1 MSEIGIGAEN
11 LIGSSRR
18 IEQPVAVY
26 GVTGLPPDQIRR
38 KRQSAY
44 APRSIASGIG
54 NDVEVLG
61 RFRNRR
67 SRKIR
72 RGQGFESDGGRVFE
86 SSPRSGVVGRSGN
99 SALSEVE
106 GLRLR
111 AVRKRVGYPRIPC
124 GQGFYRIG
132 SGGRIP
138 YVRSGGSEPVAVDAD
153 PIFAGI
159 GVVRETKHVA
169 RRLRVGRVDGLDVDD
184 GSVGKREVVL
194 ISGLTVVVE
203 VRRARLQRPRRADFG
218 TGNAENVDG
227 HRRGRSIGDRFPVPF
242 ARLGKRHRRARK
254 LVRSGIGRNLEI
266 TVGNRRDRRIP
277 FYGIERRKDVGR
289 GIRNSVVRFNSG
301 GRSEIVPLSRSVRSQ
316 GRGGG
321 SAGKIK
327 TVPSGSVR
335 AAELFRAPR
344 TAHGILFSERIRAK
358 RLAVDEIDGRKVA
371 VVIERSETADG
382 IGKG

>member
-1 MSEIGIGAEN
+1 MAVDG
-11 LIGSSRR
+11 
-18 IEQPVAVY
+18 VA
-26 GVTGLPPDQIRR
+26 GLPPDQIRR
-38 KRQSAY
+38 KRQSAD
-44 APRSIASGIG
+44 APRSVASGIG
-54 NDVEVLG
+54 NDIEVLG
-61 RFRNRR
+61 RLRNGGN
-67 SRKIR
+67 RKVR
-72 RGQGFESDGGRVFE
+72 RGQGLESGGSGVFE
-86 SSPRSGVVGRSGN
+86 ASSRSGVVCRTGD
-99 SALSEVE
+99 SALSEIE
-106 GLRLR
+106 GLGLR

-184 GSVGKREVVL
+184 GSVGEREVVL

-218 TGNAENVDG
+218 TGNAENVNG
-227 HRRGRSIGDRFPVPF
+227 HRRGRGVGNRFPVPF
-242 ARLGKRHRRARK
+242 SRFGKRHRRTRK
-254 LVRSGIGRNLEI
+254 LVGSGVGGNLEVA
-266 TVGNRRDRRIP
+266 VGNRGNRRMP
-277 FYGIERRKDVGR
+277 FYGIERRKDVRR
-289 GIRNSVVRFNSG
+289 GIRNSVVRVNSG
-301 GRSEIVPLSRSVRSQ
+301 GRSEIIPLSRSVRSQ
-316 GRGGG
+316 RRGGG